1 VIDYLINGC
10 YSFDSFKDKQMK
22 IDRLVLGEFET
33 NCYVLRVSDKATDC
47 LIIDTGL
54 DVQELMTFLKQNKL
68 APIALILTHGHID
81 HIAGAGKL
89 RDRYPD
95 IAVYIH
101 KLDAETLTDSTSN
114 LSFMLDSANSQAD
127 RSIVTDKADYLV
139 DEPDVIEAAGIKLK
153 VLHTPGHTPGG
164 MCLYCE
170 NENAVFVGD
179 TLFAD
184 SVGRTDFPGGNM
196 RQLIEGI
203 KTKLLTLP
211 DETVVYAGHGNRTT
225 IGREKTNNPFL

>member
-1 VIDYLINGC
+1 
-10 YSFDSFKDKQMK
+10 MK

-33 NCYVLRVSDKATDC
+33 NCYVLRSSDKATDC

-54 DVQELMTFLKQNKL
+54 DVKQLLAFLERNELTPK
-68 APIALILTHGHID
+68 ALVITHGHID
-81 HIAGAGKL
+81 HIAGVAKL
-89 RDRYPD
+89 RAKYPD
-95 IAVYIH
+95 IKVYIH
-101 KLDAETLTDSTSN
+101 KLDAEKLTDSTSN
-114 LSFMLDSANSQAD
+114 LSFMLDSEDSKSD
-127 RSIVTDKADYLV
+127 RSFSTEKADYLV
-139 DEPDVIEAAGIKLK
+139 DEPDVIEQAGIKLK

-170 NENAVFVGD
+170 SENIVFVGD

-211 DETVVYAGHGNRTT
+211 NDTVIYPGHGNRTT
-225 IGREKTNNPFL
+225 IGREKTHNPFLY